1 MSLHYFSYLSQ
12 AQKALYFKLGQA
24 LGRHQIPCGAPAAD
38 INTAIKALLMAQRK
52 IDCILVEG
60 TLDGRMKHVW
70 NMIRLEGQ
78 WLHVDVTMGYPFFRQ
93 LVGAADAYGGYLKT
107 TAEISRS
114 HTIYHPEM
122 LPQERQEGTH
132 GTRSM

>member
-1 MSLHYFSYLSQ
+1 MIRAVIIGFSHMHVNEV
-12 AQKALYFKLGQA
+12 ALYITEQNAF
-24 LGRHQIPCGAPAAD
+24 
-38 INTAIKALLMAQRK
+38 
-52 IDCILVEG
+52 E
-60 TLDGRMKHVW
+60 
-70 NMIRLEGQ
+70 
-78 WLHVDVTMGYPFFRQ
+78 